1 MKIKPEEKNKRI
13 REKHYSTMTHLLIS
27 QVHYITICKPE

>member
-13 REKHYSTMTHLLIS
+13 REKHYSSLTHLVIS
-27 QVHYITICKPE
+27 QVLSFTFCKPE